1 MIVFILRDKKR
12 KMFLIK
18 IFLIELIDN
27 LLKLWFSSIHMVR
40 NNKTIIYY

>member
-1 MIVFILRDKKR
+1 MIVFILRDEKR

-27 LLKLWFSSIHMVR
+27 LLKLWFNSIQMVR